1 MKLSSIASINSG
13 VYSSTISEGEV
24 FYIQARD
31 FDENRQIVDNLT
43 PALSYTENLE
53 KHFLQQGDILMVAKG
68 ASFLAAVYDGSYTP
82 AVASTVFLVIHIN
95 NKQQVDPQF
104 VSWFLNQSST
114 QSYLLTLSR
123 GTSISSINKKML
135 MEIEI
140 PLPSTEKQQ
149 LIIELTQLQRKDKM
163 LKRRIEE
170 LKEIQMNQFIT
181 KALNY

>member
-13 VYSSTISEGEV
+13 VYSSTISKGEV

-43 PALSYTENLE
+43 PALSYRENLE

-68 ASFLAAVYDGSYTP
+68 ASFLAAVYDGFYTP

-123 GTSISSINKKML
+123 GTSTPSINKKIL
-135 MEIEI
+135 KDLEI
-140 PLPSTEKQQ
+140 PVPQIMKQD
-149 LIIELTQLQRKDKM
+149 LILKIAELRKNEM
-163 LKRRIEE
+163 LLRRKIEE
-170 LKEIQMNQFIT
+170 LKENKLNQLISN
-181 KALNY
+181 AINN